1 MDQAMHFVIYCL
13 DVPNSAAIRAKHVEE
28 HKAYLSSAP
37 FKILVSGPL
46 LEDDN
51 ETINGSCF
59 LIEALDKHQ
68 VLKFNQND
76 PFTKAGVWRQVDI
89 RHFAKWRD
97 NR

>member
-1 MDQAMHFVIYCL
+1 MYCL
-13 DVPNSAAIRAKHVEE
+13 DVPNSAEIRDKHVEA
-28 HKAYLSSAP
+28 HKAYLSAAP

-59 LIEALDKHQ
+59 LLEAIDKNQIIE
-68 VLKFNQND
+68 FNKND
-76 PFTKAGVWRQVDI
+76 PFTNAGVWKQVEV

>member
-1 MDQAMHFVIYCL
+1 MHFVMYCL
-13 DVPNSAAIRAKHVEE
+13 DVVGSAEIRAKHVEA
-28 HKAYLSSAP
+28 HKAYLSAAP

-59 LIEALDKHQ
+59 LIEALDKAQ
-68 VLKFNQND
+68 LVNFNQND
-76 PFTKAGVWRQVDI
+76 PFTKAGVWQHVEI

>member
-1 MDQAMHFVIYCL
+1 MHFVMYCL
-13 DVPNSAAIRAKHVEE
+13 DVPGSAEIRAKHVEA
-28 HKAYLSSAP
+28 HKAYLSAAP

-59 LIEALDKHQ
+59 LIEAVDKAQ
-68 VLKFNQND
+68 LVNFNQND
-76 PFTKAGVWRQVDI
+76 PFMKAGVWQQVEI

>member
-1 MDQAMHFVIYCL
+1 MHFILYAL
-13 DVPNSAAIRAKHVEE
+13 DVENSAPLRAKYVEA
-28 HKAYLSSAP
+28 HKAYLSQASV
-37 FKILVSGPL
+37 KILVSGPL

-59 LIEALDKHQ
+59 LLEAQDKEQ
-68 VLKFNQND
+68 VLAFNRND
-76 PFTKAGVWRQVDI
+76 PFMQAGIWKSVEI